1 MKKQAV
7 FFPPVSVLPLL
18 ASSPNNT
25 ITAASVRPNGA
36 PIINT
41 SNGVAYSYDPSLST
55 WVKISER
62 WWVEGSDVWQG
73 RQRTT
78 NATSNR
84 GVMSTIEGSVN
95 GTPPPDEIP
104 ADKKRPEWWNAA
116 LTLGH
121 LETKLHATR
130 LLDSPQE
137 YKQALLLYARRI
149 ADEGFRAKGEE
160 LIKELFGPVYWCVY
174 SLLSF
179 HHTA

>member
-1 MKKQAV
+1 MKKQAIY
-7 FFPPVSVLPLL
+7 FPPVSVLPLL
-18 ASSPNNT
+18 SSSPNHT
-25 ITAASVRPNGA
+25 ITAVSVRPNGA
-36 PIINT
+36 PVINT
-41 SNGVAYSYDPSLST
+41 SNCVAYSYDASLST

-62 WWVEGSDVWQG
+62 WWAEGSDAWQG
-73 RQRTT
+73 RQRAT

-84 GVMSTIEGSVN
+84 GAMSMIEGSVN

-104 ADKKRPEWWNAA
+104 ADRKRPDWWSAA

-137 YKQALLLYARRI
+137 YKQVLLLYARRI

-160 LIKELFGPVYWCVY
+160 LIKELFGPVYWCV
-174 SLLSF
+174 
-179 HHTA
+179 